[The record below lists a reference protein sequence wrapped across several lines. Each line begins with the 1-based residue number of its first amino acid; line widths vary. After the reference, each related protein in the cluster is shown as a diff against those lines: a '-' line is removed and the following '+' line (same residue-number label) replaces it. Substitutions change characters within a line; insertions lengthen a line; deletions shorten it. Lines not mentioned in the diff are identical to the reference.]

1 MNNVDEKEKEVKD
14 CCQEGSDVEE
24 KDENTVEGN
33 DDNIDC
39 EPAFKIKS
47 LENKLKEQ
55 EEAYMR
61 INAEYANYR
70 RRTAEEKSTIGL
82 YANEKIMSGLIP
94 VIDNMERALDSFEDK
109 ENTLYVGVEMVYKQM
124 MEALSNAGMKEIPAE
139 IGSDFDH
146 NMHMAVMQEPSDEHD
161 EGKITMVMQKGY
173 SVGDKIIRPSM
184 VKVSC

>member
-1 MNNVDEKEKEVKD
+1 MENIDEKEKEVNNCSQKETD
-14 CCQEGSDVEE
+14 TEEIVEE
-24 KDENTVEGN
+24 VVEGN
-33 DDNIDC
+33 DENIDC

-70 RRTAEEKSTIGL
+70 RRTAEEKRTIGL
-82 YANEKIMSGLIP
+82 YANEKVMTSLIP

-109 ENTLYVGVEMVYKQM
+109 ENPLYVGVEMVYKQM
-124 MEALSNAGMKEIPAE
+124 MDALSDAGMKEIPAE

-146 NMHMAVMQEPSDEHD
+146 NMHMAVMQEPSEEYD
-161 EGKITMVMQKGY
+161 EGKITMIMQKGY
-173 SVGDKIIRPSM
+173 SLGDKILRATM
-184 VKVSC
+184 VRVSC